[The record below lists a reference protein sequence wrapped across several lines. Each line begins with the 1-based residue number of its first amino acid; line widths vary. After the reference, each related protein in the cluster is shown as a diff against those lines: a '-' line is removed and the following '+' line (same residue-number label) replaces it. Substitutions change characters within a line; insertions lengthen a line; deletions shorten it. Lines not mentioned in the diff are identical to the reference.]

1 MVRGLLL
8 ATCALV
14 CCLPAAGA
22 DPRADL
28 SWVESWAVW
37 LQAPGIDTLEA
48 STYDFVVIDY
58 SVDGSESGEFSYEDI
73 QQIRDSGKLVLAYLS
88 VAEAENYRFYWK
100 SSWRTGKPSF
110 ISDEN
115 PDWPGNYNVK
125 YWTSGWWNKAVQ
137 PYLDRILAAGFD
149 GVFLDRVDAYWWW
162 YEVKGVSARRSA
174 NRMAQLVEKVGNYTR
189 AGAGQGFIVC
199 PNGGVSL
206 LDDTSSKWR
215 GRYLAAVDATSTES
229 LFFGYW
235 STADRD
241 YRLEK
246 LGEFN
251 DAGKKAFVIDY
262 IPPTDWDSFF
272 QQISDS
278 GLDLVGYPAAPD
290 MELDELID
298 LDAG

>member
-8 ATCALV
+8 VTCALI
-14 CCLPAAGA
+14 CCLPAVGA

-37 LQAPGIDTLEA
+37 LQAPDIDTLEA

-58 SVDGSESGEFSYEDI
+58 SYDGSESGEFSYDDI

-88 VAEAENYRFYWK
+88 VAEAEDYRFYWK
-100 SSWRTGKPSF
+100 SSWRTGSPAF
-110 ISDEN
+110 IGDEN
-115 PDWPGNYNVK
+115 PNWPGNYNVK
-125 YWTSGWWNKAVQ
+125 YWSSGWWNKVVE

-162 YEVKGVSARRSA
+162 YEVKGIGARRCA
-174 NRMAQLVEKVGNYTR
+174 NRMAQLVEKVANYTR
-189 AGAGQGFIVC
+189 TAAGEGFIVC

-246 LGEFN
+246 LAEFN
-251 DAGKKAFVIDY
+251 DAGRKAFVIDY
-262 IPPTDWDSFF
+262 IGPDDWDSFF
-272 QQISDS
+272 QQIADS

-290 MELDELID
+290 MELDELVD